1 MSPKMSGIA
10 IARLALRAAVRS
22 KFDKNAQ
29 LSVVLRGDKLA
40 WEDVKRMARRRRD
53 NMTAL

>member
-1 MSPKMSGIA
+1 MSPKMSGIV
-10 IARLALRAAVRS
+10 IPRLALRAAVRS